1 MKVIDYD
8 QTTFIPLW
16 FIFKNN
22 MWIQKMIDWVKQTSQ
37 PFVFLKLDF
46 AQPCDKMNWEF
57 LFKAMVKMGV
67 L

>member
-1 MKVIDYD
+1 M
-8 QTTFIPLW
+8 L
-16 FIFKNN
+16 
-22 MWIQKMIDWVKQTSQ
+22 IQEMIDWAKQTCQ

-46 AQPCDKMNWEF
+46 AQACDKMNWEF

>member
-1 MKVIDYD
+1 
-8 QTTFIPLW
+8 
-16 FIFKNN
+16 
-22 MWIQKMIDWVKQTSQ
+22 MIDWVKQTSQ